1 VRNYPQF
8 LAFVVAV
15 WLGGVVLLATSVHIL
30 LSWVLLG
37 AHTDLYLLRV
47 AVLVVNISWACT
59 VLCLV
64 GSLLAFHLYLI
75 CRGQT
80 TNEYFREKRLRSPLS
95 AGGGAALK
103 FARIKSLL
111 AGWIGFVCICLGVLP
126 TQSAPIAASEQPS
139 HPGSDA
145 SPSAASH
152 PAPQDA
158 EPQAAV
164 NTCPQPEMQGLTD
177 AAAEL
182 LLTPLYDADSTPF
195 PQLSPSPLSPSDG
208 FEHTLIPEWREPA
221 LSPVEEGVWETE
233 HTSLSGPTLQT
244 GDSSTIYESVP
255 SPPPSYPADRRRATC
270 CLCCHTGTQRSARL
284 RQRDTA
290 RRRHYPYPCY
300 CVPIVPPSRLLP
312 MWQREDEADARQQEE
327 LLQLLFQRITEALT
341 READELEGDVSV

>member
-47 AVLVVNISWACT
+47 AVLVVNMSWACT

-64 GSLLAFHLYLI
+64 GSLLAFHFYLI

-80 TNEYFREKRLRSPLS
+80 TNEYFREKRLSSPLS

-103 FARIKSLL
+103 VARIKSLL
-111 AGWIGFVCICLGVLP
+111 AGWIGFVCLCLGVLTSQTAP
-126 TQSAPIAASEQPS
+126 TAASEQPS
-139 HPGSDA
+139 HPGDGA
-145 SPSAASH
+145 PPSAASH

-158 EPQAAV
+158 EPQAGV
-164 NTCPQPEMQGLTD
+164 NTYPQPDMPGLVD

-244 GDSSTIYESVP
+244 GDSSTGVYGSVP
-255 SPPPSYPADRRRATC
+255 SPPPSYRADRE
-270 CLCCHTGTQRSARL
+270 RSAQL
-284 RQRDTA
+284 PQRDTA
-290 RRRHYPYPCY
+290 RHRHYPYPCY

-327 LLQLLFQRITEALT
+327 LLQLLFERITEALA
-341 READELEGDVSV
+341 REAEEWEGDVSV

>member
-1 VRNYPQF
+1 
-8 LAFVVAV
+8 
-15 WLGGVVLLATSVHIL
+15 VLLGTSVHIL
-30 LSWVLLG
+30 LSWVLFG

-47 AVLVVNISWACT
+47 AVLVVNMSWACT

-80 TNEYFREKRLRSPLS
+80 TNEYFREKRLSSPLS
-95 AGGGAALK
+95 AGGGTALK
-103 FARIKSLL
+103 VARIKTLL

-126 TQSAPIAASEQPS
+126 TQTAPTAASEQPS
-139 HPGSDA
+139 HPGDDA
-145 SPSAASH
+145 PPSAASH
-152 PAPQDA
+152 PVR
-158 EPQAAV
+158 QAVETHASADINV
-164 NTCPQPEMQGLTD
+164 PEHVRPSLLASTRQEVEGLAD

-195 PQLSPSPLSPSDG
+195 PQLSPSPLSPSASPHG

-244 GDSSTIYESVP
+244 GDSTTGLYESVP
-255 SPPPSYPADRRRATC
+255 SPPPSYPAYRGRAAC
-270 CLCCHTGTQRSARL
+270 CLCCHTGTRRSAQL
-284 RQRDTA
+284 PQRDTA
-290 RRRHYPYPCY
+290 RHRHYPYPCY
-300 CVPIVPPSRLLP
+300 CVPIVPHSRLLP

-341 READELEGDVSV
+341 READEMECDVSV

>member
-1 VRNYPQF
+1 
-8 LAFVVAV
+8 
-15 WLGGVVLLATSVHIL
+15 VLLATSVHIL
-30 LSWVLLG
+30 LSWVLLE

-47 AVLVVNISWACT
+47 AVLVVNMSWACT

-80 TNEYFREKRLRSPLS
+80 TNEYFREKRLSSPLS

-103 FARIKSLL
+103 VARIKSLL
-111 AGWIGFVCICLGVLP
+111 AGWIGFVCLCLGVLP
-126 TQSAPIAASEQPS
+126 TQTAPTAASEQPS
-139 HPGSDA
+139 RPGDDA
-145 SPSAASH
+145 PPSAASH
-152 PAPQDA
+152 PARQDA
-158 EPQAAV
+158 EAHASADTNV
-164 NTCPQPEMQGLTD
+164 PEHVRPSLLASTRQEAEGLAD

-208 FEHTLIPEWREPA
+208 LEHTLIPEWREPA

-244 GDSSTIYESVP
+244 GDSTGVYGSVP
-255 SPPPSYPADRRRATC
+255 SPPPSYPADHRRATC
-270 CLCCHTGTQRSARL
+270 CLCCHTGTQRSAQQ

-290 RRRHYPYPCY
+290 YPCY
-300 CVPIVPPSRLLP
+300 CVPIVPHSRLLP

-327 LLQLLFQRITEALT
+327 LLQLLFERITEALT
-341 READELEGDVSV
+341 REAEELEGDVSV